1 MSAQPTFTLHSTSP
15 LLSSNE
21 DEAIELVVR
30 RLNSI
35 CKAATFDFTLAI
47 GAVVIQHL
55 FGGDLSQWRSRDPN
69 KSVSLRKLAR
79 HPHLPMSPSAL
90 YRSIAIYELCERL
103 DIRRWRHVSTS
114 HIRLVLSLPEHEQAR
129 LLRMAETNA
138 WSVRRLD
145 EEIET
150 TMGRDGEQHR
160 SRRGGRKRSSPLVH
174 AAKRVA
180 KSLEQLMDVL
190 DNTEDALPEKG
201 SEMTESIAVL
211 RRAAEVCAAL
221 HKSVLQ
227 EETAPIVGPDYQPSE
242 PGEELADAERV
253 TYRPPVLATG

>member
-1 MSAQPTFTLHSTSP
+1 MRIRAFVLTEMGKPMSAQPIPTRHSTSP
-15 LLSSNE
+15 LSSSNE
-21 DEAIELVVR
+21 DEAIELVVL

-35 CKAATFDFTLAI
+35 CKAATFDFALAI
-47 GAVVIQHL
+47 GAAVIQHL

-79 HPHLPMSPSAL
+79 HPQLPMSPSAL

-103 DIRRWRHVSTS
+103 EIRRWRHVSTS

-138 WSVRRLD
+138 WPVLRLD

-150 TMGRDGEQHR
+150 TMGHEGEQRR
-160 SRRGGRKRSSPLVH
+160 SRRGGRKRGSPLAH
-174 AAKRVA
+174 AVKRVA
-180 KSLEQLMDVL
+180 KLLERLMEVL
-190 DNTEDALPEKG
+190 DNTEDALQENG
-201 SEMTESIAVL
+201 SDISESVAVL

-221 HKSVLQ
+221 QKGVLQ
-227 EETAPIVGPDYQPSE
+227 D
-242 PGEELADAERV
+242 ERV
-253 TYRPPVLATG
+253 AG